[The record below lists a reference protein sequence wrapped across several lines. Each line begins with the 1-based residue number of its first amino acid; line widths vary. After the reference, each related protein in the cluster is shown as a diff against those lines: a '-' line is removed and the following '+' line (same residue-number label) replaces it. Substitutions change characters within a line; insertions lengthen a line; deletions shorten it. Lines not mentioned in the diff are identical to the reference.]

1 MARLILKSPYLKCDS
16 NSSVSGYLR
25 YIGTRERVELL
36 PDDRPPTRKQEQL
49 VRKLVKDFPD
59 TEKLGEYSDYEAKPT
74 KANASALITRALE
87 ENWAQVQQS
96 DGYMKY
102 IATRP
107 RAERLGDHGLF
118 GDEDGVDLEQ
128 AMRELDQYTGNV
140 WTHIISLKREDAARL
155 GYDNAKA
162 WMNLLRANRNDI
174 AAAMNIAPGNFRWYA
189 AFHDEGEHPHVHMMA
204 WSTLPSEAYLT
215 REGIRKIKSTL
226 TNQIFRQ
233 EMLHTYEQKSQSR
246 DELVR
251 EARRTI
257 RKLTQEMAR
266 SICTEPAIEQKM
278 AQLAEQL
285 KTVRG
290 KKSYGYLPKS
300 VKKTVD
306 EVVDKLAELP
316 VVRECYDQ
324 WYALQSEV
332 DSYYH
337 DKPREKKKLSQEKEF
352 RQIKNAAIQEA
363 ERIRMEEITFED
375 ADLPGHDEPEQVRG
389 ESYAC
394 WELRQM
400 IQNEAIPLA
409 DRDEAAKELERLAE
423 RGDTHA
429 QYLMGQLYRDG
440 PLLIPDGQKAKGWF
454 TQAAEQ
460 GLPEA
465 QYALGKLL
473 LSDDPEVRDPDEG
486 IRWLRQAAENGNL
499 FAAYRLGKE
508 YLEGI
513 TVNKDTARAVE
524 WFTQSAEAG
533 NQYAQ
538 YILGKLYLTGQG
550 VTHDQ
555 AQPMAWFCR
564 SAAQGNQYAHFFLER
579 QNDLHSPSVMLA
591 TTRLLYHMSRIF
603 EDHSL
608 PRSGTGLHVDSKL
621 RRKIQEKK
629 IAMGHKPDDHEEEQI
644 HGGMVMGGMCPPQK
658 LRGCKQQK
666 PSGAETQWNLTAKL
680 TVQMITI

>member
-1 MARLILKSPYLKCDS
+1 MARLILKSPYLKYGGS
-16 NSSVSGYLR
+16 NSVSGYLK

-49 VRKLVKDFPD
+49 VRKLTKDFP
-59 TEKLGEYSDYEAKPT
+59 EAKKLGEYLDYESKPT
-74 KANASALITRALE
+74 KANASAFITRALE
-87 ENWAQVQQS
+87 ENRAQVQQS

-118 GDEDGVDLEQ
+118 GDEDGVNLEQ
-128 AMRELDQYTGNV
+128 AVDELDHYTGNV

-162 WMNLLRANRNDI
+162 WRNLLRANRNDI
-174 AAAMNIAPGNFRWYA
+174 AAAMNIPPNHFRWYA
-189 AFHDEGEHPHVHMMA
+189 AYHDEGDHPHVHMMA
-204 WSTLPSEAYLT
+204 WSTVPSEAYLT
-215 REGIRKIKSTL
+215 REGIHNIKSQL
-226 TNQIFRQ
+226 TNQIFQQ
-233 EMLHTYEQKSQSR
+233 EMLHTYEQKAQSR

-257 RKLTQEMAR
+257 RRLTREMAQ
-266 SICTEPAIEQKM
+266 SICSAPAIGQKM
-278 AQLAEQL
+278 EQLATQL
-285 KTVRG
+285 ETVKG
-290 KKSYGYLPKS
+290 KKSYGYLPKP

-306 EVVDKLAELP
+306 EIVDKLEELP

-324 WYALQSEV
+324 WCVLQSEV

-352 RQIKNAAIQEA
+352 RQIKNAVIQEA
-363 ERIRMEEITFED
+363 ERIRMGKIIFED
-375 ADLPGHDEPEQVRG
+375 VDLVGHDEPERLRG

-400 IQNEAIPLA
+400 IQDDTLPLA
-409 DRDEAAKELERLAE
+409 DRDGAAEELERLAE

-440 PLLIPDGQKAKGWF
+440 PLLIPDSQKAKDWF
-454 TQAAEQ
+454 TQAADC

-473 LSDDPEVRDPDEG
+473 LSDDMEVRDPDEG
-486 IRWLRQAAENGNL
+486 IRWLKQATENGNH

-508 YLEGI
+508 YLSGE
-513 TVNKDTARAVE
+513 VVSKDVARATARL
-524 WFTQSAEAG
+524 TQSAEAG

-538 YILGKLYLTGQG
+538 YMLGKLYLTGQG

-555 AQPMAWFCR
+555 AQAMDWFSR
-564 SAAQGNQYAHFFLER
+564 SAAQGNRYAQFFLEH
-579 QNDLHSPSVMLA
+579 QNDLRPPSVMLA
-591 TTRLLYHMSRIF
+591 ATRLLYHMSRIF

-608 PRSGTGLHVDSKL
+608 PQSSSGLHVDRKL

-629 IAMGHKPDDHEEEQI
+629 IAMGHKPDDHAEEQTQ
-644 HGGMVMGGMCPPQK
+644 GGMVMGGM
-658 LRGCKQQK
+658 
-666 PSGAETQWNLTAKL
+666 
-680 TVQMITI
+680 